1 MKEGNLMF
9 DNQNTL
15 IQRLNN
21 NFKNNQIFIK
31 RDDLLPFSFG
41 GNKVRIA
48 KEYFNDM
55 EKKGHDC
62 IISYGSEKS
71 NLNRVISNIS
81 ESKNIPCYII
91 SPLNEKH
98 SDKTYNSTLVKNTS
112 ATIIT
117 CPKDQVAEA
126 IREVKKHAEQEGLD
140 PYYINGNEYGVGNK
154 ETSVRAYIKAFEEI
168 LNFEK
173 ENDLV
178 FDFIFH
184 ASGTG
189 MTQAG
194 LICGDLINNTNKK
207 IIGISI
213 ARSKKIGITAIENS
227 VSSYLNTIYYSGQS
241 PKIYFDDNYLDG
253 GYGEFNMEIID
264 TINKIYRMEGI
275 PLDGTYTGKA
285 FWGMEQ
291 YIDKEKIKNK
301 NILFIH
307 TGGTPLFFNDL
318 NMITKETMK

>member
-1 MKEGNLMF
+1 MKEGNILFCFEATM
-9 DNQNTL
+9 
-15 IQRLNN
+15 IHRLNN
-21 NFKNNQIFIK
+21 ELRDNNIFMK
-31 RDDLLPFSFG
+31 RDDLIPFSFG

-48 KEYFNDM
+48 NEYFDDM
-55 EKKGHDC
+55 KKKGYDC

-91 SPLNEKH
+91 SPI
-98 SDKTYNSTLVKNTS
+98 DKENNKTSYNSVLVNNTSSIIVNCSRNQVAQTVVEVKNR
-112 ATIIT
+112 
-117 CPKDQVAEA
+117 A
-126 IREVKKHAEQEGLD
+126 INLGLN
-140 PYYINGNEYGVGNK
+140 PYYINGNEFGKGNK
-154 ETSVRAYIKAFEEI
+154 STSVLAYLKAFNEI
-168 LNFEK
+168 RNYEI
-173 ENDLV
+173 ENDTM
-178 FDFIFH
+178 FDYIFH

-194 LICGDLINNTNKK
+194 LICGDAISETNKK

-213 ARSKKIGITAIENS
+213 ARSKSVGISAIEES
-227 VSSYLNTIYYSGQS
+227 VNSYLSSINYVGKQ
-241 PKIYFDDNYLDG
+241 PKIEFEDNYINS
-253 GYGEFNMEIID
+253 GYGKFNDEIIK
-264 TINKIYRMEGI
+264 TIHKIYTTEGI

-291 YIDKEKIKNK
+291 YINKKKIKNK

-318 NMITKETMK
+318 SMLSKETME